1 MLANY
6 KTRGPGH
13 LIGSTKSRKTMNP
26 KFKKKMLKDKFEN
39 KITKKKSIQ
48 KRKKQLKER
57 G

>member
-39 KITKKKSIQ
+39 KITKKKAF
-48 KRKKQLKER
+48 KREKNN
-57 G
+57 

>member
-39 KITKKKSIQ
+39 KITKKKEF
-48 KRKKQLKER
+48 KREKNN
-57 G
+57 

>member
-13 LIGSTKSRKTMNP
+13 LIGSIKFRKTMNP
-26 KFKKKMLKDKFEN
+26 KFKN
-39 KITKKKSIQ
+39 KINVK
-48 KRKKQLKER
+48 